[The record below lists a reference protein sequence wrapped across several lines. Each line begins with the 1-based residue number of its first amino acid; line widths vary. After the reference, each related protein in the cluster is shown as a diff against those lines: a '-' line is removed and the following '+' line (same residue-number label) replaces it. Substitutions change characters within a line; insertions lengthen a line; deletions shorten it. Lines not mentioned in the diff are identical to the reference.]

1 MNPFIESDFFPTI
14 NRVSRRACP
23 ALLPLLLL
31 SAVFLHAPGAA
42 LAQNRQPN
50 DTGPQPGGALKNDAT
65 KDAVL
70 KSDALRDAERKAEA
84 ALAAPAAKPEAPP
97 AQQEMPQVKL
107 LELWVQGGI
116 LMIPIT
122 FMSVVVVIF
131 SCERFLALRRRKI
144 IPPKLVKGLG
154 QLAARPGG
162 LDPKQAYRLCQE
174 YPSAAANV
182 FRAVLLKVG
191 RPHAEVER
199 AETDASEHEAAK
211 LYKNVRPI
219 NLATTVTP
227 LLGLLGT
234 VQGMIQCF
242 FVTAN
247 LPANANKTQ
256 SLANGI
262 YIALVTTFGGL
273 VVAIPA
279 ALLAHYF
286 EGRIQTLFREIHE
299 LLSGLMPQLERYEG
313 KLRVSGKELAAADGE
328 PSTASRPPDRAP
340 VAARK

>member
-1 MNPFIESDFFPTI
+1 MKHCPD
-14 NRVSRRACP
+14 RAVRAVLDYVSRLACP
-23 ALLPLLLL
+23 ALLLLPLV
-31 SAVFLHAPGAA
+31 ATVVCHAPQTAV
-42 LAQNRQPN
+42 AQEARRA
-50 DTGPQPGGALKNDAT
+50 DTGPQPAGAPNNGA
-65 KDAVL
+65 L
-70 KSDALRDAERKAEA
+70 KSDALKDAERKAEA
-84 ALAAPAAKPEAPP
+84 ALAAPTAGLEPLPS
-97 AQQEMPQVKL
+97 QSEMPRVNL
-107 LELWVQGGI
+107 LELWVQGGV

-131 SCERFLALRRRKI
+131 ACERFLALRRRKV

-154 QLAARPGG
+154 QLATRPGG
-162 LDPKQAYRLCQE
+162 LDPRQAYRLCQE

-199 AETDASEHEAAK
+199 AETDSSEHEAAK
-211 LYKNVRPI
+211 LYKNVRPL

-234 VQGMIQCF
+234 VQGMIMCF
-242 FVTAN
+242 FQTAN
-247 LPANANKTQ
+247 LPAHANKTQ
-256 SLANGI
+256 TLANGI

-273 VVAIPA
+273 VVAIPS

-313 KLRVSGKELAAADGE
+313 KLRVSGKELAAADDE
-328 PSTASRPPDRAP
+328 STAPRPPERAP
-340 VAARK
+340 AAAARK